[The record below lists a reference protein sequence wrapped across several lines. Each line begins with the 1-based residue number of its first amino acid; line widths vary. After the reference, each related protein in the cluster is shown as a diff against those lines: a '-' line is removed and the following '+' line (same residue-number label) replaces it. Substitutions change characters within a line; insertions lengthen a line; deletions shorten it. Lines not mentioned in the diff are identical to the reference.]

1 MGELNKSNSYL
12 AAGSAVLGGIELIGG
27 YANLRKANKMVDPSF
42 MSGAGELQ
50 QQKAR
55 YGRLYDTGISTGQE
69 DIMRERFRTNIAGLQ
84 QKFRE
89 TARQGS
95 SVFSRLAGLNVN
107 EGERA
112 IQEAD
117 IQQRNMGLRGLGSTA
132 ESLTNISMRD
142 IGQQKQDKRNAI
154 QAAGKAIASGY
165 GNLANAANLM
175 GTTRDGS
182 GQGITN
188 YKGDNNSKTISIGPT
203 INKTI
208 KSDLKSD
215 YQPLPTSMGGV
226 GGMRPSVDTM
236 VDYENLPYE
245 FGGSGGLRKPTTLQK
260 VKY

>member
-1 MGELNKSNSYL
+1 MKNPANYPNKYNIEEQKDNSENSKNMPNERS
-12 AAGSAVLGGIELIGG
+12 GFHFEGHIKIF
-27 YANLRKANKMVDPSF
+27 DP
-42 MSGAGELQ
+42 
-50 QQKAR
+50 
-55 YGRLYDTGISTGQE
+55 
-69 DIMRERFRTNIAGLQ
+69 
-84 QKFRE
+84 E
-89 TARQGS
+89 TKE
-95 SVFSRLAGLNVN
+95 VF
-107 EGERA
+107 
-112 IQEAD
+112 I
-117 IQQRNMGLRGLGSTA
+117 
-132 ESLTNISMRD
+132 
-142 IGQQKQDKRNAI
+142 DKRNAI